1 MATIEKLV
9 CGLAVWLHV
18 RVGVSRV
25 ASSLVLQAVTLIL
38 NTVIALLIAAMASH
52 GVTVKVPPLNFSR
65 DVRTAY
71 KTHFHE
77 PEIKRE
83 MRCPTCLNKI
93 SCPKDQIILTC
104 PWLPHP
110 NARKPCGADLW
121 KPLLNR
127 KGEKVPA
134 CLVTTQTIQLMLPS
148 FLSRKVIDDALHE
161 THQKQDDNLD
171 SERRD
176 IHDSP
181 GWRGIYGGDRGPYD
195 LVFGLY
201 FDEFQ
206 VFKMKI
212 AGE

>member
-1 MATIEKLV
+1 MAP
-9 CGLAVWLHV
+9 CQS
-18 RVGVSRV
+18 RVSRV

-38 NTVIALLIAAMASH
+38 NTVIALVIAAMASH

-134 CLVTTQTIQLMLPS
+134 CLVTTQTIQSMLPS

-171 SERRD
+171 SRD
-176 IHDSP
+176 VTYMIVRV
-181 GWRGIYGGDRGPYD
+181 GE
-195 LVFGLY
+195 VFMEGTAALTILY
-201 FDEFQ
+201 LDCTSTNS
-206 VFKMKI
+206 KCSR
-212 AGE
+212 

>member
-1 MATIEKLV
+1 MAPCQSRSQPSGIEFGSSSRNIDLEY
-9 CGLAVWLHV
+9 GH
-18 RVGVSRV
+18 RV
-25 ASSLVLQAVTLIL
+25 A
-38 NTVIALLIAAMASH
+38 NCRH
-52 GVTVKVPPLNFSR
+52 GQPRCNGQGPSPSISPETFELH
-65 DVRTAY
+65 T

-134 CLVTTQTIQLMLPS
+134 CLVTTQTIQSMLPS

-171 SERRD
+171 S
-176 IHDSP
+176 
-181 GWRGIYGGDRGPYD
+181 
-195 LVFGLY
+195 
-201 FDEFQ
+201 
-206 VFKMKI
+206 
-212 AGE
+212 GET